1 MSVFL
6 ERVNSAPLSNSG
18 FTFEFNS
25 WVSILVDTL
34 NEVIANIQD
43 EINRYDNG
51 LYAPQFTTA
60 QITTLAATAAN
71 GTMWYDTTTNQ
82 LKAKVNG
89 VVVVIA

>member
-1 MSVFL
+1 MAIFL
-6 ERVNSAPLSNSG
+6 ERVNAAPISNSN

-25 WVSILVDTL
+25 WVSVLVDTL
-34 NEVIANIQD
+34 NETIATIQD

-51 LYAPQFTTA
+51 LYAPQYTTA
-60 QITTLAATAAN
+60 QITALALTAPN

-89 VVVVIA
+89 VVVVIV

>member
-6 ERVNSAPLSNSG
+6 DRVNSVPSPGDG
-18 FTFEFNS
+18 FSFEFNS
-25 WVSILVDTL
+25 WLSVLVDTL
-34 NEVIANIQD
+34 NETLSLIQN
-43 EINRYDNG
+43 ELNRYDNG

-60 QITTLAATAAN
+60 QITTLSATAAD
-71 GTMWYDTTTNQ
+71 GTMWYDTTTNE

>member
-1 MSVFL
+1 MSIFL
-6 ERVNSAPLSNSG
+6 ERVNAAPLSNSN

-34 NEVIANIQD
+34 NETIATIQD

-60 QITTLAATAAN
+60 QITTLALTAPN